1 MPVPILYILGVTAPG
16 PWLSLSS
23 LSLEGAGCAEFLHDS
38 ALFLIPEKVKLPME
52 LRRAPPNGKERGGRM
67 PLRASRV
74 PLDART
80 CARSVLGRALK
91 MRSMPAWKEA
101 IVTDPVS
108 ALRMCTKSSASASL
122 SFSPARINSVFTSR
136 GSMLPSPFK
145 SSMANVKSTSTWFD
159 SSTTFVTSSVLNS
172 SHSITPEPS
181 SSMRRTSSAVS
192 SSVPSYPISFSA
204 RSNSSKLSV
213 PLPSESSFSQIS
225 AQKLSWSVEMR
236 PGGTPI
242 SRSCMSPWYSKLCAS
257 AQLVATSRSTGSLR
271 APPGPLI
278 LCPWVDRILIPISRA
293 EGELVDTF
301 MVLRLAAAATPSCC
315 SARRT
320 AALPAEL
327 LLRPPSCC
335 PRREPSCWRTPS

>member
-1 MPVPILYILGVTAPG
+1 MGDRCRWKKARRAAQPARWGHSMPVSWCLNGRCLGSWG
-16 PWLSLSS
+16 R
-23 LSLEGAGCAEFLHDS
+23 G
-38 ALFLIPEKVKLPME
+38 
-52 LRRAPPNGKERGGRM
+52 RRAQREGGRGE
-67 PLRASRV
+67 R
-74 PLDART
+74 
-80 CARSVLGRALK
+80 LG
-91 MRSMPAWKEA
+91 
-101 IVTDPVS
+101 
-108 ALRMCTKSSASASL
+108 L
-122 SFSPARINSVFTSR
+122 SP
-136 GSMLPSPFK
+136 
-145 SSMANVKSTSTWFD
+145 
-159 SSTTFVTSSVLNS
+159 
-172 SHSITPEPS
+172 
-181 SSMRRTSSAVS
+181 
-192 SSVPSYPISFSA
+192 
-204 RSNSSKLSV
+204 
-213 PLPSESSFSQIS
+213 SFSQIS